1 MVQVL
6 PLELCEQVIDCLAFD
21 PEECQWEAL
30 AQCSLVCKSWVTR
43 SRRYLWDV
51 IVLSCGNDSDKL
63 NQFLDFLHRS
73 PTLAPL
79 VTRFAL
85 HQYREPHDEGHPRGI
100 IFSLLD
106 ALPSLEV
113 LFLDS
118 VQLDFSHAAEVAASL
133 SSRVNTLSVKM
144 TTFDDVIQFHNFV
157 RALSSLDTLFC
168 GVGVCWEGWDDV
180 E

>member
-51 IVLSCGNDSDKL
+51 IVLSCDNNSDKL
-63 NQFLDFLHRS
+63 NQFLDFLNRS

-85 HQYREPHDEGHPRGI
+85 HQYREPHDEGHPRQ
-100 IFSLLD
+100 S
-106 ALPSLEV
+106 
-113 LFLDS
+113 
-118 VQLDFSHAAEVAASL
+118 
-133 SSRVNTLSVKM
+133 
-144 TTFDDVIQFHNFV
+144 V
-157 RALSSLDTLFC
+157 RAPREGAKACWWINRPCDQPTLL
-168 GVGVCWEGWDDV
+168 
-180 E
+180 